1 MAEKNYD
8 KARAYKSSSV
18 NKSDID
24 AGSFNTRK
32 TKKYAKKIWKS
43 PLLLIIAIT
52 TIVGLVGGFF
62 LTKFTSKFEMNKFYV
77 AGVEVGEVDYVEVDV
92 SAHKEALEQTA
103 GGSVTTEQVYAT
115 LGLTDKGVTIKFLG
129 MDISNTLQTRYLYRE
144 DITHD
149 VQEVD
154 KIDVSVAG
162 VYYIEYTSSHFAYK
176 KVSLVRTIIVTGV
189 EVDG

>member
-8 KARAYKSSSV
+8 KARAYKSSSA
-18 NKSDID
+18 NKAEVD
-24 AGSFNTRK
+24 AGSINTRK
-32 TKKYAKKIWKS
+32 TKKHAKKIWKS

-77 AGVEVGEVDYVEVDV
+77 AGVESSEVDYVEVDV
-92 SAHKEALEQTA
+92 SAHKETLEQSA
-103 GGSVTTEQVYAT
+103 GSSVTTEQAYAT

-129 MDISNTLQTRYLYRE
+129 MDISKTVKTRYLYRE
-144 DITHD
+144 DITHE
-149 VQEVD
+149 VQEVN
-154 KIDVSVAG
+154 KVDVSVAG

-176 KVSLVRTIIVTGV
+176 NVTLVRTIIVTGV